1 MTDLL
6 SVLPHFPVGQFARLI
21 PALEKHGISTSD
33 LLTLEAADIGKRTH
47 LPLLD
52 VRRLSGAVLDAL
64 HADLGVATP
73 APGARSQQQR
83 AKSASESEAGPES
96 DDPAG
101 HGDRAA
107 PEHAEAPGAA
117 SAGSTSST
125 SSTSALKNTAASL
138 AAQWQTISTLD
149 PELDR
154 ALGGGIPAGY
164 VTEITGES
172 GAGKTQFLLTLLLSV
187 QLPPPHG
194 LGRPALYIST
204 EAPLSTRRLAQM
216 LSANPLF
223 QRLPAAARPSLDN
236 IISTATPDLES
247 QDHILTFQVPVE
259 VERRGIGLVVIDS
272 VAANYRAE
280 FERSAQHGSNMGA
293 RTAELVKLGMHL
305 RGLAQRHNLAVVVS
319 NQVADRFSSNDATT
333 TTTTANLRTPS
344 SSLHHHH
351 HRYLRPPL
359 PPQRATQESPL
370 ATRSRLTNPGPQ
382 QQLPSSSLPAPSSP
396 QEDPPPPPPPALLV
410 PHQTTTPLRPPPTP
424 PTQPSSS
431 TTNNA
436 GSQAGAT
443 TPPSLPRPLPTPSG
457 CHQR

>member
-138 AAQWQTISTLD
+138 AA
-149 PELDR
+149 
-154 ALGGGIPAGY
+154 
-164 VTEITGES
+164 
-172 GAGKTQFLLTLLLSV
+172 
-187 QLPPPHG
+187 H
-194 LGRPALYIST
+194 
-204 EAPLSTRRLAQM
+204 
-216 LSANPLF
+216 
-223 QRLPAAARPSLDN
+223 
-236 IISTATPDLES
+236 
-247 QDHILTFQVPVE
+247 
-259 VERRGIGLVVIDS
+259 
-272 VAANYRAE
+272 
-280 FERSAQHGSNMGA
+280 
-293 RTAELVKLGMHL
+293 
-305 RGLAQRHNLAVVVS
+305 
-319 NQVADRFSSNDATT
+319 
-333 TTTTANLRTPS
+333 
-344 SSLHHHH
+344 
-351 HRYLRPPL
+351 
-359 PPQRATQESPL
+359 
-370 ATRSRLTNPGPQ
+370 
-382 QQLPSSSLPAPSSP
+382 SP

-410 PHQTTTPLRPPPTP
+410 PPPDDDPSQTAPHPSHPALLLDHQQRWFTGWGDDPSLS
-424 PTQPSSS
+424 PSSPS
-431 TTNNA
+431 YSIGVPPALKTPSLGLVWTTQLA
-436 GSQAGAT
+436 VRIALLRTAAGAGAG
-443 TPPSLPRPLPTPSG
+443 LGLRRRRWMKVVFAAHARASG
-457 CHQR
+457 VGCLARAEEEEEDRTAEDCAHGEGAGEGEGVGVGVDSRAGPVEFEVWMGGVRAVGARDEDERGGGG